1 MIYNTINYIRGD
13 IMCEIDLTE
22 YDNKCIENVLKKH
35 VGKTLINEDGIQG
48 KKYNDGIRRFGVKW
62 DFVKMFCDK
71 RFLEGIFD
79 EIRIDIL
86 NIIFKNL
93 ICYGNNHFKDLAEKE
108 KITKE
113 YIEQISNDVFFR
125 QWIKKNS

>member
-1 MIYNTINYIRGD
+1 
-13 IMCEIDLTE
+13 MCEIDLTE
-22 YDNKCIENVLKKH
+22 YDNKCIENILKKH

-62 DFVKMFCDK
+62 DFVKMFYDK
-71 RFLEGIFD
+71 KFLEGFFD

-86 NIIFKNL
+86 NLIFKNL
-93 ICYGNNHFKDLAEKE
+93 ICYGNNCFKDLAEKE

-125 QWIKKNS
+125 QWIINNNQALT

>member
-1 MIYNTINYIRGD
+1 
-13 IMCEIDLTE
+13 MCEIDLTE
-22 YDNKCIENVLKKH
+22 YDNKCIENILKKH

-71 RFLEGIFD
+71 KFLEGIFD

-86 NIIFKNL
+86 NLIFKNL
-93 ICYGNNHFKDLAEKE
+93 ICYGNNYFKDLAEKE